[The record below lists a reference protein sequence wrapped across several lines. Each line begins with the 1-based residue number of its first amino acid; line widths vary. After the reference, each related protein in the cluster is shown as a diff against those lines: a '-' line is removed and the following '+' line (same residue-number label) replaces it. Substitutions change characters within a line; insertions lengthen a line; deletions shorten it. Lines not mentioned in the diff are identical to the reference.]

1 MTVERIALD
10 SKVGAQG
17 LVRALASD
25 EACPYL
31 PRAGMAQQCSSA
43 TQAHSPN
50 MYSTCILAFQPI
62 GDSASCTELNNLKQY
77 EVEQSLRMQGACR
90 EWADQWPIKH
100 ADYQQTPLVLWQSLS
115 VEHVPW
121 TIKGMTQRRV

>member
-50 MYSTCILAFQPI
+50 MYSTCILAFQLI
-62 GDSASCTELNNLKQY
+62 EAVLAAQNSIVANNTKWNNHFGCK
-77 EVEQSLRMQGACR
+77 EPAESGRPSG
-90 EWADQWPIKH
+90 
-100 ADYQQTPLVLWQSLS
+100 PLC
-115 VEHVPW
+115 
-121 TIKGMTQRRV
+121 MRVTWGP